1 MPGDTGVMSLPKAFP
16 AFLSRLLQLWT
27 DKCRGRAMPARRD
40 FLAVDLEP
48 WLTELHLVAVRPEGL
63 RFIVFAE
70 GPAGRYGR
78 EMTGRYVSELEPPAL
93 ADEVERAYL
102 AAVATRAPVLGTHVT
117 QPFGQPRRTWS
128 RLILP
133 LSDDGGAVDRLLVA
147 VWDESVGLSR
157 KSAAAHA
164 LLMSRWTLDTEIP
177 QSVASPPPAAEMA
190 LTAVAE

>member
-1 MPGDTGVMSLPKAFP
+1 MSLPRAFP
-16 AFLSRLLQLWT
+16 AFLSGLLQLWT
-27 DKCRGRAMPARRD
+27 DTCRGRAMPARRD
-40 FLAVDLEP
+40 FRALDLAP
-48 WLTELHLVAVRPEGL
+48 WLSELHLVAVRPEGL
-63 RFIVFAE
+63 RFIVFAA

-102 AAVATRAPVLGTHVT
+102 AAVEARAPVLGTHVT

-133 LSDDGGAVDRLLVA
+133 LSDNGAAVDRLLVA
-147 VWDESVGLSR
+147 VWDDSVGLSR
-157 KSAAAHA
+157 KSAGAEA

-177 QSVASPPPAAEMA
+177 QSFAPPPQAAGMA
-190 LTAVAE
+190 PAALAE